1 MRYESKGSATI
12 FSKSEPSMEKATLT
26 PFLSGQ
32 KARPDPV
39 FVRPKIWKQ
48 TLRRHC

>member
-1 MRYESKGSATI
+1 MK
-12 FSKSEPSMEKATLT
+12 KATLT

-39 FVRPKIWKQ
+39 F
-48 TLRRHC
+48 LFDHHRR